1 MSPKRIT
8 KKEMKEDK
16 LVTTAFK
23 LSEWIQKHLNQV
35 LLVAGGVVLVAI
47 VVFFIFSSKAKRNQ
61 KAAELFG
68 KATLEFQTGN
78 ASQAITDL
86 HTVMEK
92 YGGTEDAGQATFYL
106 ATVYFYAKDYAR
118 SQATFQRFVEKY
130 KDEDPLLLASAQAGI
145 AECQMENG
153 EFQAAGDN
161 YLKAVSSEP
170 DGFLAP
176 QYLFSAGRAYL
187 KADQKE
193 RAKEVFKRLI
203 DQYPDSKEAYKAKE
217 QLAENLLL

>member
-1 MSPKRIT
+1 
-8 KKEMKEDK
+8 MKEDK

-35 LLVAGGVVLVAI
+35 LITAGGVTLLALVI
-47 VVFFIFSSKAKRNQ
+47 FFVFSSKAKREQ
-61 KAAELFG
+61 KASELFG
-68 KATLEFQTGN
+68 KATMEFQVGN

-92 YGGTEDAGQATFYL
+92 YAGSKNASQAAFYL
-106 ATVYFYAKDYAR
+106 ATVYFYSKDYAK
-118 SQATFQRFVEKY
+118 SQATFQRFMEKH
-130 KDEDPLLLASAQAGI
+130 KDPLLLASAQAGI
-145 AECQMENG
+145 AECNMESG

-161 YLKAVSSEP
+161 FMKAVSFKP
-170 DGFLAP
+170 DGFLVP

-187 KADQKE
+187 KANQKE
-193 RAKEVFKRLI
+193 KAKEIFQQLI

>member
-1 MSPKRIT
+1 
-8 KKEMKEDK
+8 MKEDK

-35 LLVAGGVVLVAI
+35 LLVVGGVVLVAI
-47 VVFFIFSSKAKRNQ
+47 VIFFIFSSKAKRNQ

-68 KATLEFQTGN
+68 KATLEFQAGN

-92 YGGTEDAGQATFYL
+92 YGGTKDAGHATFYL
-106 ATVYFYAKDYAR
+106 ATAYFYAKDYAKAE
-118 SQATFQRFVEKY
+118 ATFQRFIEKHT
-130 KDEDPLLLASAQAGI
+130 EDPLFLASAQAGI
-145 AECQMENG
+145 AECHMENG

-161 YLKAVSSEP
+161 FVKAVSFKP
-170 DGFLAP
+170 DGLLAP
-176 QYLFSAGRAYL
+176 QYLFSAGQAYL
-187 KADQKE
+187 KANQKE
-193 RAKEVFKRLI
+193 KAKEVFKRLI
-203 DQYPDSKEAYKAKE
+203 DQYPDSKEVYKAKE

>member
-1 MSPKRIT
+1 MSPRRIT

-35 LLVAGGVVLVAI
+35 LMVAGGVVLVAI
-47 VVFFIFSSKAKRNQ
+47 VVFFVFSSKAKRNQ

-92 YGGTEDAGQATFYL
+92 YGGTKDAGQATFYL

-118 SQATFQRFVEKY
+118 SQAIFQRFIEKY
-130 KDEDPLLLASAQAGI
+130 KNEDPLLLASAQAGI

-153 EFQAAGDN
+153 EFQTAGDN
-161 YLKAVSSEP
+161 FVKAVSSKP

-187 KADQKE
+187 KANQKKK
-193 RAKEVFKRLI
+193 AHEVFKRLI